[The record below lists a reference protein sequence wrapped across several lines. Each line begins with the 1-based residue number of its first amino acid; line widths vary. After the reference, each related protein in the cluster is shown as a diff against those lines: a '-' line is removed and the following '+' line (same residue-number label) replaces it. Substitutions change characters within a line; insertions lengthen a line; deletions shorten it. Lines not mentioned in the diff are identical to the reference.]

1 MKNRMKVFGI
11 ALIAVLLTGC
21 YDREVI
27 DQKEFDHF
35 LPRVENPDY
44 VRNGNVVRLTW
55 QIPADISADFRRPLE
70 VRVQVV
76 ENNISRQ
83 VVTVENENTFADI
96 TIDTSKKYRFVV
108 KLFGYLTVEA
118 QEKGKTDRVY
128 SEGRVIEIQ

>member
-1 MKNRMKVFGI
+1 MKNRMKVFSI